1 MKEWGLQQRIDSD
14 ILIIGA
20 GITGLSLA
28 SFLETDNYLIVEKD
42 SEIGGYCKTTIRNGF
57 VWDYS
62 GHFFHFNNQQIKDY
76 VLENIECEI
85 KTVKKKSHI
94 SYKDRYIDFPFQ
106 NNIHQLSTNEFIECL
121 YDLYH
126 RGNDKVN
133 TFTDYVVN
141 TLGRSIC
148 DKFIIP
154 YNEKLYACD
163 LNKLDFDA
171 MGRFFPKLTMFED
184 LLSELRNNKKT
195 ESYNDTFIYP
205 TGGSIEFVKSLYKR
219 VNEKNVLLNTKI
231 IGIDLEN
238 KIAQTNNGYIKFNK
252 LVNTMPFDTFMELT
266 GKKVDNL
273 SSNKVVVF
281 NLGFDLPTDIE
292 SNWVYYPGDEI
303 FYRVGLYNNIFN
315 TDRMSLYVE
324 IGMDKHQE
332 VVEETLL
339 KKVLKDL
346 EESGVVVGQKLV
358 DYQMIVMNPAYV
370 HITKESK
377 EIYNNWCKKNNPKGL
392 FSIGRYGSWTYCSI
406 EDNIIESKE
415 LSIRLI

>member
-1 MKEWGLQQRIDSD
+1 MNNTEVD

-28 SFLETDNYLIVEKD
+28 SFLETDNYLIVDKD
-42 SEIGGYCKTTIRNGF
+42 SEVGGYCKTTIRNGF

-62 GHFFHFNNQQIKDY
+62 GHFFHFNNQEIKDY
-76 VLENIECEI
+76 VLENIECDI
-85 KTVKKKSHI
+85 KTVRKKSHI

-106 NNIHQLSTNEFIECL
+106 NNIHQLPTNEFIECL

-126 RGNDKVN
+126 RGNEKVN

-141 TLGRSIC
+141 TLGHSIC

-163 LNKLDFDA
+163 LNKLDYDA
-171 MGRFFPKLTMFED
+171 MGRFFPKPTMFED
-184 LLSELRNNKKT
+184 LLSELRNNNKT

-252 LVNTMPFDTFMELT
+252 LVNTMPFDSFMELT
-266 GKKVDNL
+266 GKKVDHL

-281 NLGFDLPTDIE
+281 NLGFDKPTDIS
-292 SNWVYYPGDEI
+292 SNWVYYPNDEI
-303 FYRVGLYNNIFN
+303 FYRVGFYNNIFG
-315 TDRMSLYVE
+315 TDKMSLYVE
-324 IGMDKHQE
+324 IGLDKTDR
-332 VVEETLL
+332 VIEEDLL
-339 KKVLKDL
+339 NKILEDL
-346 EESGVVVGQKLV
+346 SRVGVINDHNLV
-358 DYQMIVMNPAYV
+358 DHQMIVMNPAYV

-377 EIYNNWCKKNNPKGL
+377 EVYSSWGKKNNPLGL

-406 EDNIIESKE
+406 EDNIIQSKE
-415 LSIRLI
+415 LSIRLV